1 MRWGAERE
9 LMTVLDRIDEN
20 VAGSAS
26 IAERCRSL
34 WNGAVTVTSDEA
46 ARLCRLECGLDE
58 LPEVCQWLT
67 RDLDFTFATL
77 IVEQTARTGWS
88 LLYIFYKDATSPW
101 VHVALQLDADV
112 TILPSLVGL
121 VHGPSFDWHER
132 EAEDLFGLGF
142 EGHPRLGEFV
152 LHEDWPEGVNP
163 MRRNFSA
170 MERFAPRASDPRW
183 EPPTIVTAPGAFTM
197 PIGPV
202 FSDFAESAHFLLETV
217 GEDVIRTIPRF
228 FYKYR
233 GVEKIAEG
241 QPADRA
247 LLLAERFSGI
257 AAFAHGLAFCQAV
270 EAICGIEPPPRARA
284 FRTVLA
290 ELERL
295 RSHAAAITGI
305 CNSTALVVATSQAA
319 LIEES
324 LLRLSC
330 EVTGHRYLFGSVVP
344 SGLTFDLAESN
355 CRHLADAID
364 AIAKQLDDLL
374 QMLRYSSSFLD
385 RLEEVGA
392 VTNGYA
398 RSYGLV
404 GPIARASG
412 VARDIRKLFPYAA
425 YDSIDFSIPVEQE
438 GDGYARLRILFSEAE
453 QSAAIISA
461 VLSSPPRGPVH
472 LDNIQLRA
480 GAALAA
486 VEAPLGAAFH
496 WLRLDEDGM
505 VTRYRVTPPSFTNWH
520 GFHLAAENFAF
531 QDFPIILASFGLSN
545 AECDR

>member
-1 MRWGAERE
+1 MA
-9 LMTVLDRIDEN
+9 MLDRIDDDA
-20 VAGSAS
+20 AGAAS
-26 IAERCRSL
+26 FPELCRSRWRGEVVATL
-34 WNGAVTVTSDEA
+34 DEA
-46 ARLCRLECGLDE
+46 QRACRVECGPAHLRD
-58 LPEVCQWLT
+58 LCQWLT
-67 RDLDFTFATL
+67 RDLDFAFATL
-77 IVEQTARTGWS
+77 VVEQTPPTGWS
-88 LLYIFYKDATSPW
+88 LLYAFYKDAKSPW
-101 VHVALQLDADV
+101 VHVELKLDAAV
-112 TILPSLVGL
+112 SAVPSIADLF
-121 VHGPSFDWHER
+121 HGPSFDWHER
-132 EAEDLFGLGF
+132 EVEDLFGLHF
-142 EGHPRLGEFV
+142 EGHPRLGEFI

-163 MRRNFSA
+163 MRRDFDARKRFEPRA
-170 MERFAPRASDPRW
+170 MEPKW
-183 EPPTIVTAPGAFTM
+183 EPPTIVTAPGAFAM

-202 FSDFAESAHFLLETV
+202 FSDFAESAHFLLESV

-270 EAICGIEPPPRARA
+270 EAICGIKPPPRAQA
-284 FRTVLA
+284 LRTVFA

-305 CNSTALVVATSQAA
+305 CNSTALAVATSQAA

-330 EVTGHRYLFGSVVP
+330 EITGHRYLFGSVVP
-344 SGLTFDLAESN
+344 GGMACDLSAMD
-355 CRHLADAID
+355 CRHLTDAVFG
-364 AIAKQLDDLL
+364 IAQELRSLL

-385 RLEEVGA
+385 RLEEVGI
-392 VTNGYA
+392 VTEDKA

-425 YDSIDFSIPVEQE
+425 YASINFSVPIEQE
-438 GDGYARLRILFSEAE
+438 GDGYARLRILFAEVE
-453 QSAAIISA
+453 QSAAIIGG
-461 VLSSPPRGPVH
+461 VLSALPQGPARTDIVR
-472 LDNIQLRA
+472 LRA
-480 GAALAA
+480 GAVLVA

-496 WLRLDEDGM
+496 WLRLDEDGK
-505 VTRYRVTPPSFTNWH
+505 VIRYRVTPPSFTNWH

>member
-1 MRWGAERE
+1 
-9 LMTVLDRIDEN
+9 
-20 VAGSAS
+20 VA
-26 IAERCRSL
+26 
-34 WNGAVTVTSDEA
+34 
-46 ARLCRLECGLDE
+46 
-58 LPEVCQWLT
+58 
-67 RDLDFTFATL
+67 AT
-77 IVEQTARTGWS
+77 
-88 LLYIFYKDATSPW
+88 
-101 VHVALQLDADV
+101 
-112 TILPSLVGL
+112 
-121 VHGPSFDWHER
+121 
-132 EAEDLFGLGF
+132 
-142 EGHPRLGEFV
+142 
-152 LHEDWPEGVNP
+152 
-163 MRRNFSA
+163 
-170 MERFAPRASDPRW
+170 
-183 EPPTIVTAPGAFTM
+183 GAFTM

-257 AAFAHGLAFCQAV
+257 AAFAHGLAFCLAV
-270 EAICGIEPPPRARA
+270 EAICGVVPPPRASA
-284 FRTVLA
+284 LRTALA

-319 LIEES
+319 LIEED

-330 EVTGHRYLFGSVVP
+330 EVSGHRYLFGSVVP
-344 SGLTFDLAESN
+344 GGVAHDLTDSD
-355 CRHLADAID
+355 CRHLSTAVETIADR
-364 AIAKQLDDLL
+364 LRDLL

-385 RLEEVGA
+385 RLEEVGI
-392 VTNGYA
+392 VDHDYA

-412 VARDIRKLFPYAA
+412 VARDVRKVLPYAA
-425 YDSIDFSIPVEQE
+425 YGSVDFSVPIEQE
-438 GDGYARLRILFSEAE
+438 GDGYARLRILFSEAD
-453 QSAAIISA
+453 QSATIIRQ
-461 VLSSPPRGPVH
+461 VLTSLPPGSVRTDIAP
-472 LDNIQLRA
+472 RA
-480 GAALAA
+480 GAALGA
-486 VEAPLGAAFH
+486 VEAPSGAAFH
-496 WLRLDEDGM
+496 WLRLDEEGH
-505 VTRYRVTPPSFTNWH
+505 VARYRVTPPAFPNWH

>member
-1 MRWGAERE
+1 
-9 LMTVLDRIDEN
+9 
-20 VAGSAS
+20 VAMPNSRADDFVRSHGLADL
-26 IAERCRSL
+26 CRSK
-34 WNGAVTVTSDEA
+34 WKGRVTQKFDPQ
-46 ARLCRLECGLDE
+46 ARICQLACRPHE
-58 LPEVCQWLT
+58 LTEVCRWLT
-67 RDLDFTFATL
+67 QDLEFAFATL
-77 IVEQTARTGWS
+77 VAEEGADANFT
-88 LLYIFYKDATSPW
+88 LLYVFYRHADTPW
-101 VHVALQLDADV
+101 VHVVVRLDAGM
-112 TILPSLVGL
+112 TSAPSIVGL
-121 VHGPSFDWHER
+121 VNGPSVDWHER
-132 EAEDLFGLGF
+132 EVEDLFGLTF
-142 EGHPRLGEFV
+142 DGHPRLGEFI

-163 MRRNFSA
+163 MRHTFDAHRPLK
-170 MERFAPRASDPRW
+170 ERHPNPRW
-183 EPPTIVTAPGAFTM
+183 DPPTVVSASGSFAM

-241 QPADRA
+241 QKADRV

-270 EAICGIEPPPRARA
+270 ETICHVEVPARA
-284 FRTVLA
+284 LALRTFFA

-305 CNSTALVVATSQAA
+305 CNSTALAVATSQAA
-319 LIEES
+319 LIEED

-330 EVTGHRYLFGSVVP
+330 EISQHRYLFGLLSP
-344 SGLTFDLAESN
+344 GGLLYDLTSDQCLHVASTVGW
-355 CRHLADAID
+355 
-364 AIAKQLDDLL
+364 IAGRLRDLH

-385 RLEEVGA
+385 RLEEVGI
-392 VTNGYA
+392 VTYERA
-398 RSYGLV
+398 RTYGLV

-412 VARDIRKLFPYAA
+412 VAHDMRKLSPYAN
-425 YDSIDFSIPVEQE
+425 YGHVDFAVPVEHE
-438 GDGYARLRILFSEAE
+438 GDGYARLRLLFREAE
-453 QSAAIISA
+453 QSATIVRD
-461 VLSSPPRGPVH
+461 VLLTPPHGQVSSPPF
-472 LDNIQLRA
+472 DWCA
-480 GAALAA
+480 GTALSA

-496 WLRLDEDGM
+496 WLKLDQEGT
-505 VTRYRVTPPSFTNWH
+505 VLRYRVTPPSFTNWH